1 MFEGFL
7 GNEELKRNV
16 EKLLETGRLPHA
28 VTVCGRKGCGAGCFA
43 KLLAAAYLSDRNGL
57 VERGVHPD
65 FIELSGEGPSGEI
78 RIESVREDLYEISMA
93 SVMADGRR
101 VIYIRHAGDLNES
114 SANALLKAMEE
125 PGPGVLFLLTAEE
138 PGELMETI
146 RSRTAFYY
154 VLPLDEETCAAET
167 VRRVPSCSEEDA
179 RKLSRVFGGRLGSA
193 LNVLRDKQAS
203 ESFRAAENFCVSAL
217 KGRRYDCMVWAASRI
232 ESREDYRAFL
242 EICAQYCGCLLREEP
257 ERAERVSRISEA
269 VGEAYATAN
278 SVNLKLSAARLAAA
292 SIR

>member
-7 GNEELKRNV
+7 GNEELKSNV
-16 EKLLETGRLPHA
+16 ERLLDSGSLPHA
-28 VTVCGRKGCGAGCFA
+28 VTICGKKGCGAGYFA
-43 KLLAAAYLSDRNGL
+43 KLLAAAYLGDRNGL

-65 FIELSGEGPSGEI
+65 FLELSGEGPSGEI

-146 RSRTAFYY
+146 RSRTAIYR
-154 VLPLDEETCAAET
+154 VLPLEEEICAAEI
-167 VRRVPSCSEEDA
+167 RKRVPSCGKEDA
-179 RKLSRVFGGRLGSA
+179 GKLSRVFGGRLGSA
-193 LNVLRDKQAS
+193 LDVLQDRQAS
-203 ESFRAAENFCVSAL
+203 ESFRSAENFCLSAR
-217 KGRRYDCMVWAASRI
+217 KGKRYEAMVWAASRI
-232 ESREDYRAFL
+232 ESRETYRAFL
-242 EICAQYCGCLLREEP
+242 EMCSQYCGYLLREDP
-257 ERAERVSRISEA
+257 AGMERISRMSEA
-269 VGEAYATAN
+269 VGEAYASAN

>member
-7 GNEELKRNV
+7 GNEELKRDV
-16 EKLLETGRLPHA
+16 ARLLESGRLPHA
-28 VTVCGRKGCGAGCFA
+28 VGICGKKGCGAGCFA
-43 KLLAAAYLSDRNGL
+43 KMLAAEYLSDVNGL

-65 FIELSGEGPSGEI
+65 FIQLSGEGASGEI
-78 RIESVREDLYEISMA
+78 RIESVREELYEISLA
-93 SVMADGRR
+93 SVMTDGRR

-125 PGPGVLFLLTAEE
+125 PSPGVLFLLTAEE
-138 PGELMETI
+138 PEELMETI
-146 RSRTAFYY
+146 RSRTAFYH
-154 VLPLDEETCAAET
+154 VLPLDEKTCAAEIL
-167 VRRVPSCSEEDA
+167 RRIPSCAAEDA
-179 RKLSRVFGGRLGSA
+179 LKLTRVSGGRLGLA

-203 ESFRAAENFCVSAL
+203 ESFRSAENFCVSAL
-217 KGRRYDCMVWAASRI
+217 KRTRYDTMVWAASRT
-232 ESREDYRAFL
+232 ESRESYRAFL
-242 EICAQYCGCLLREEP
+242 EMCSLYCGYLLREDP
-257 ERAERVSRISEA
+257 EKRERISAVSEA